1 MIKTLLNEKEYEE
14 YLELRKAV
22 DALVKTVNCYS
33 VSRHTNYS
41 MMTNMGTNFIITH
54 QELNSKFS
62 NKEESLV
69 EQHFVNCLNTKNMEK
84 CDVLYSNSI
93 FNIRVKRNHGNLVRY
108 SKYLI
113 RSGNIASDLKQKF
126 DENDRL
132 IESIKHDYDNS
143 IDEFSTITCKYSYN
157 TKGELFKYI
166 KIKTRT
172 ENGKTDH
179 LYTDERV
186 RVFETIN
193 GVEFNKF
200 KNNISDEIMYTYILG
215 KDKHVCSEKP
225 NQIILKYKTDRGI
238 SIDERYNLNI
248 DVMNICNQYM

>member
-22 DALVKTVNCYS
+22 DALIKTVNCYS

-41 MMTNMGTNFIITH
+41 MMTDMGTNFIITH

-62 NKEESLV
+62 DGEESLV

-84 CDVLYSNSI
+84 CDVCYNNSI
-93 FNIRVKRNHGNLVRY
+93 FNIRLKRNHGNLVRY

-113 RSGNIASDLKQKF
+113 KCGDITSDLKQRF

-132 IESIKHDYDNS
+132 IESIKHSYGKS
-143 IDEFSTITCKYSYN
+143 IDKFDTITCRYTYN
-157 TKGELFKYI
+157 NKGDLLNFV
-166 KIKTRT
+166 KTRT
-172 ENGKTDH
+172 KTEDGKTEH
-179 LYTDERV
+179 LFTDERV
-186 RVFETIN
+186 RIFETIN

-248 DVMNICNQYM
+248 DVFNICNQNM